1 MGGRIEVIFAIKLMV
16 SFLVT
21 LAGFAVLI
29 DYSKT
34 KEREGKFTELI
45 FGFAIIMAVFFMWV

>member
-1 MGGRIEVIFAIKLMV
+1 MIFAIKLMV

-21 LAGFAVLI
+21 LAGFVVLI
-29 DYSKT
+29 DCSKT
-34 KEREGKFTELI
+34 KEREGKITELI